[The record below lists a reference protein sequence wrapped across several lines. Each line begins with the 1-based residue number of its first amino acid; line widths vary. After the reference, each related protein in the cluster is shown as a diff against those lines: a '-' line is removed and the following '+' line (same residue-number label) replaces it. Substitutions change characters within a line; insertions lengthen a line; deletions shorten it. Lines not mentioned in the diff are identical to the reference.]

1 MRIKYI
7 DISYLMKKNV
17 SSSVTTNL
25 NLLVKHFI
33 KHHNEPTTS
42 VHSLEHMQFSL
53 SMSQQNTSILDLF
66 LLLFEQMWDTKTH
79 SLFHTVSV
87 HISDLSSLF
96 VKSISQF
103 LHYYW
108 DNIVPLTSAKCLI
121 LRTSFRT

>member
-33 KHHNEPTTS
+33 KHLNEPTTS

-53 SMSQQNTSILDLF
+53 QCLNKILPYWTYSYYYLNKCGTQKHILYFTPF
-66 LLLFEQMWDTKTH
+66 LY
-79 SLFHTVSV
+79 
-87 HISDLSSLF
+87 I
-96 VKSISQF
+96 
-103 LHYYW
+103 
-108 DNIVPLTSAKCLI
+108 
-121 LRTSFRT
+121 